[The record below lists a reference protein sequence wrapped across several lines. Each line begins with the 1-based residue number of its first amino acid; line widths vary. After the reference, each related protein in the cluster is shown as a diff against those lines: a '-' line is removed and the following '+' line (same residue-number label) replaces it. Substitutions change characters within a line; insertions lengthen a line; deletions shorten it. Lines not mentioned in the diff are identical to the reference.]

1 MSISCESTECTER
14 CELPRI
20 SVSGC
25 GGCGCPAGFDGD
37 VDVELPKRGLGRGL
51 CPLIPPKLCLVG
63 VLGADSSAVD
73 TDCEGGGVILGARGV
88 VGVDTSIW

>member
-1 MSISCESTECTER
+1 M
-14 CELPRI
+14 

-25 GGCGCPAGFDGD
+25 GGPVGLDD
-37 VDVELPKRGLGRGL
+37 DEDTELPNRGLGRGL

-63 VLGADSSAVD
+63 VLGADSSAAG